1 MCSLLNSSR
10 PPVFCPGCSHER
22 ITRALDKAFQ
32 NMNLDGSQIAIVT
45 DIGCSGLFDTFFNT
59 HAFHGLHGRA
69 LTYAAGIKMAQPKLN
84 VIVTMGDG
92 GLGIGGAHILSACR
106 RNLDMTLLILN
117 NFNFGMTG
125 GQFSATTPMAASLG
139 SGFLNRLEKPMDVCH
154 LAISA
159 GATYVTRCSSY
170 AKNLSEEIE
179 DAIRFKGFSLMDVW
193 GICPGRYTRQ
203 NQLTPKMITDALSRL
218 PSVSPNKI
226 ETQFKPPEPG
236 RQEVVILGSAGQRV
250 ITAGEIL
257 CLAGL
262 SAGLKTTQKNEYD
275 ITVLRG
281 PSISELILSP
291 DDIGFTGIENPSA
304 IIAISQEGADRRKGI
319 FESLDANALVIKP
332 PQVDLPASRAKTL
345 QVDFKSQQ
353 IKPNDWALAALSVMA
368 KMNKAIQNDMLR
380 AALAFKF
387 KNNILASALDLA
399 ERVKIS

>member
-1 MCSLLNSSR
+1 
-10 PPVFCPGCSHER
+10 
-22 ITRALDKAFQ
+22 
-32 NMNLDGSQIAIVT
+32 
-45 DIGCSGLFDTFFNT
+45 
-59 HAFHGLHGRA
+59 
-69 LTYAAGIKMAQPKLN
+69 
-84 VIVTMGDG
+84 
-92 GLGIGGAHILSACR
+92 
-106 RNLDMTLLILN
+106 
-117 NFNFGMTG
+117 
-125 GQFSATTPMAASLG
+125 
-139 SGFLNRLEKPMDVCH
+139 
-154 LAISA
+154 
-159 GATYVTRCSSY
+159 
-170 AKNLSEEIE
+170 
-179 DAIRFKGFSLMDVW
+179 
-193 GICPGRYTRQ
+193 
-203 NQLTPKMITDALSRL
+203 
-218 PSVSPNKI
+218 
-226 ETQFKPPEPG
+226 
-236 RQEVVILGSAGQRV
+236 VVILGSAGQRV

-262 SAGLKTTQKNEYD
+262 SAGLKTTQKNDYD

-291 DDIGFTGIENPSA
+291 DDIDFTGIENPSA

-332 PQVDLPASRAKTL
+332 PQVDLPASRAKTV